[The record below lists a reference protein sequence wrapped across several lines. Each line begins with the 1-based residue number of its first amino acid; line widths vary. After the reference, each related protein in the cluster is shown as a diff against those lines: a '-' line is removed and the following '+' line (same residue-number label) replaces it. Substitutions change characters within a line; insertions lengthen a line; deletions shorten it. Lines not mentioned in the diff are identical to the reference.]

1 MTKPFPN
8 FDVPVPH
15 DGYVW
20 WYVDGISDDGEHAV
34 TIIAFIGSVFS
45 SYYAAARRRGS
56 ADPLNYCAINVALY
70 SKRGKRWA
78 MTERGENDVTRDAT
92 SFVVGPSDLTW
103 DGDALTIRIDE
114 VSVPIPRKIRGTIR
128 ITPHALANHEVML
141 NETGQHRWRG
151 IAPFARIET
160 AFSQPD
166 LRWQGEGYLD
176 SNAGDA
182 PLEDGFSHWT
192 WSRAE
197 LNGGTAVLY
206 DAARR
211 DGSHFSRGFLFDRQG
226 KVEEFNSPP
235 TCKLP
240 TTGWHIS
247 RETRA
252 DIGSSASVL
261 RTLEDTPFY
270 ARSLVSTQLLGAPV
284 TAVHE
289 SLNLNRFAS
298 RWVQTL
304 LPFRM
309 PRRAK

>member
-1 MTKPFPN
+1 MNKAFPN
-8 FDVPVPH
+8 FDAPVPNN
-15 DGYVW
+15 GYVW
-20 WYVDGISDDGEHAV
+20 WYVDGISDDGEHAL
-34 TIIAFIGSVFS
+34 TIIAFVGSVFS
-45 SYYAAARRRGS
+45 PYYAAARRRGP
-56 ADPLNYCAINVALY
+56 ADPLDYCAINVALY
-70 SKRGKRWA
+70 GKRGKRWA
-78 MTERGENDVTRDAT
+78 MTERGKNDVTRDAT
-92 SFVVGPSDLTW
+92 SFVVGPSDLVW
-103 DGDALTIRIDE
+103 EGDALTIRIDE
-114 VSVPIPRKIRGTIR
+114 VSVPIPRKIRGTVR
-128 ITPHALANHEVML
+128 IMPQALPNHEVVL
-141 NETGQHRWRG
+141 NEAGQHRWLG
-151 IAPFARIET
+151 IAPFARIEV

-197 LNGGTAVLY
+197 LNAGTAVLY

-211 DGSHFSRGFLFDRQG
+211 DASHFSRGLLFDRHG
-226 KVEEFNSPP
+226 KVEEFSPP
-235 TCKLP
+235 PTHKLT
-240 TTGWHIS
+240 TTGWRIA

-252 DIGSSASVL
+252 DTGSSASVV

-270 ARSLVSTQLLGAPV
+270 ARSLVSTQLLGVPV

-289 SLNLNRFAS
+289 SLDLNRFAS

-309 PRRAK
+309 PRRAR